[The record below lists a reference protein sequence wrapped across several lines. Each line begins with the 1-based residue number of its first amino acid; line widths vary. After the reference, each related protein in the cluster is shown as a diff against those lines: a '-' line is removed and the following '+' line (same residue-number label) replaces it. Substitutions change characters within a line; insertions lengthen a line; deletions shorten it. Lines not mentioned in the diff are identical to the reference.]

1 MVASEW
7 KIFCDSGPKD
17 LTAVNWNDPQY
28 RRSVVAS
35 LVRGVYRLE
44 NYRHQNG
51 HVPQDLAL
59 PWWDFFDFQLK
70 EWLEDNDGIG
80 KSIFCAKYEYK
91 YPSPGDRNIPQYV
104 IAFRGTILKSKDTMF
119 RDSKVNIQ
127 CFLNKLHKNSSFQNA
142 IQYVKKNT
150 VDLSRG
156 ASVWLAGHSMGSA
169 MALLAGKKMAR
180 MDHFLTTY
188 LFNPPFFSVPI
199 DKIIKTEKVKFWIH
213 ITNSVLK
220 AGARKLAVIGR
231 RHRQHD
237 HEAQAHDPFDQHVI
251 GSSTY
256 PFDQMKMEEIGIGK
270 IEGHATKQSL
280 MKLLSKGSG
289 YSDSKVEAEAEA
301 VALHL
306 IPSAF
311 LTINRGQVP
320 DFNAA
325 HALHQWWNP
334 SHDSETMLYQYN
346 TTTRIE

>member
-1 MVASEW
+1 M
-7 KIFCDSGPKD
+7 
-17 LTAVNWNDPQY
+17 
-28 RRSVVAS
+28 
-35 LVRGVYRLE
+35 YRLE

-51 HVPQDLAL
+51 HVPQGLAL

-70 EWLEDNDGIG
+70 EWLIDNDGIG
-80 KSIFCAKYEYK
+80 KSIFCAKYESK
-91 YPSPGDRNIPQYV
+91 YPSPGDPNIPQYV

-119 RDSKVNIQ
+119 RDIKVNIQ

-156 ASVWLAGHSMGSA
+156 ASLWLAGHSMGSA

-180 MDHFLTTY
+180 MGHFLTTY

-220 AGARKLAVIGR
+220 AGAGMLAVIGR
-231 RHRQHD
+231 HHRQHD
-237 HEAQAHDPFDQHVI
+237 HEAQAHDPFDQHDHEAQAHD
-251 GSSTY
+251 
-256 PFDQMKMEEIGIGK
+256 PFDQLSNWFPHLFVNPDDLICEGYINYFEYRMKMEVIGIGK

-280 MKLLSKGSG
+280 MKLLPKGSV

-311 LTINRGQVP
+311 LTINRGQDP
-320 DFNAA
+320 
-325 HALHQWWNP
+325 HALQQWWNP
-334 SHDSETMLYQYN
+334 SHDSETKKYS